1 MKHRSKGRRKAPISR
16 PSGGPVFVSPEDQKR
31 MSLDT
36 VMLQQV
42 QAIRSPNFKD
52 SISDR
57 AYHDAALAAWSAMH
71 RYQQEQL
78 PALPV
83 D

>member
-1 MKHRSKGRRKAPISR
+1 
-16 PSGGPVFVSPEDQKR
+16 

>member
-1 MKHRSKGRRKAPISR
+1 MECGSS
-16 PSGGPVFVSPEDQKR
+16 PVLGFAQF
-31 MSLDT
+31 
-36 VMLQQV
+36 Q
-42 QAIRSPNFKD
+42 N
-52 SISDR
+52 ISDR

>member
-1 MKHRSKGRRKAPISR
+1 MTVAAHLLPLAARKPILAPHQLQAAAHGRLVHMECGS
-16 PSGGPVFVSPEDQKR
+16 SPVLGSAQFQ
-31 MSLDT
+31 
-36 VMLQQV
+36 
-42 QAIRSPNFKD
+42 N
-52 SISDR
+52 ISDR